1 MTGKPEYYLFEGE
14 KTMRKQKTWKEIEQ
28 DRNRRLNITQVWI
41 PVATM
46 VTSIFAASPEA
57 RYSAKRF
64 FTNVK
69 LNIKGVKLSA
79 QEKLNNWKEEKAKKK
94 EEKVNPKAEKID
106 TETKICILTMVS
118 DIEILSDNDKVM
130 AKCNKIRKL
139 LGED

>member
-1 MTGKPEYYLFEGE
+1 M
-14 KTMRKQKTWKEIEQ
+14 
-28 DRNRRLNITQVWI
+28 
-41 PVATM
+41 ATM

-69 LNIKGVKLSA
+69 LNIKGAKLSA

-94 EEKVNPKAEKID
+94 EEKVNLKAEKID